1 MFAIR
6 QTLPQL
12 IDTAEGRPGCPRAP
26 LKAAVLSDQPARLA
40 KALAA
45 QSIAMVDAR
54 DCDLALLL
62 REAPDLLVIDID
74 PAVMPVRRIALLV
87 AQLGWLRRDLV
98 IAVSRRTALAVR
110 SVKLDVIFDTE
121 ADADTLAQS
130 FCEATRL
137 LAHSRL
143 RPVPETRPAVPVMR
157 HRSARR
163 AHLFG

>member
-12 IDTAEGRPGCPRAP
+12 LDTAEKGPDFTRAP
-26 LKAAVLSDQPARLA
+26 FKAAVLSDQPERLA
-40 KALAA
+40 DAFAS
-45 QSIAMVDAR
+45 QSITMIDAG

-62 REAPDLLVIDID
+62 RDAPDMLVIDLD
-74 PAVMPVRRIALLV
+74 PAKLPIRRIVLLV

-110 SVKLDVIFDTE
+110 GFRLDVIFDTE
-121 ADADTLAQS
+121 ACDDALADS
-130 FCEATRL
+130 FSEATRL

-143 RPVPETRPAVPVMR
+143 RAAPEARPAAPVLR
-157 HRSARR
+157 HRPARR

>member
-12 IDTAEGRPGCPRAP
+12 IDTAEWRPGSARAP
-26 LKAAVLSDQPARLA
+26 LTAAVLSDQPARLA

-45 QSIAMVDAR
+45 QSITMLDAS

-74 PAVMPVRRIALLV
+74 PAVMPVHRIALLV

-98 IAVSRRTALAVR
+98 IAVSRRTALAV
-110 SVKLDVIFDTE
+110 SSLKLDVIFDTG
-121 ADADTLAQS
+121 ADADTLANS

-143 RPVPETRPAVPVMR
+143 RPAPETPPAAPVMR

-163 AHLFG
+163 ADLFG

>member
-12 IDTAEGRPGCPRAP
+12 IDTAEWRPGSARAP
-26 LKAAVLSDQPARLA
+26 LTAAVLSDQPARLA

-45 QSIAMVDAR
+45 QSITMLDAS

-74 PAVMPVRRIALLV
+74 PAVMPVHRIALLV

-110 SVKLDVIFDTE
+110 SLKLDVIFDTGT
-121 ADADTLAQS
+121 DADTLANS

-143 RPVPETRPAVPVMR
+143 RPAPETPPAAPVMR

>member
-12 IDTAEGRPGCPRAP
+12 LDTAEKSPVFTRAP
-26 LKAAVLSDQPARLA
+26 FKAAVLSDQPARLA
-40 KALAA
+40 QVLAS
-45 QSIAMVDAR
+45 QSITMIDAAE
-54 DCDLALLL
+54 CDLSLLL
-62 REAPDLLVIDID
+62 RDAPDMLVIDID
-74 PAVMPVRRIALLV
+74 PAVMPMRRIALLV

-110 SVKLDVIFDTE
+110 GFKLDVIFDTE
-121 ADADTLAQS
+121 SDTDTLAHS

-143 RPVPETRPAVPVMR
+143 RAAPETRPAAPVMR
-157 HRSARR
+157 HRAARR

>member
-12 IDTAEGRPGCPRAP
+12 IDTAEWRPGSARAP
-26 LKAAVLSDQPARLA
+26 LTAAVLSDQPARLA

-45 QSIAMVDAR
+45 QSITMLDAS

-74 PAVMPVRRIALLV
+74 PAVMPVHRIALLV

-110 SVKLDVIFDTE
+110 SLKLDVIFDTG
-121 ADADTLAQS
+121 ADADTLANS

-143 RPVPETRPAVPVMR
+143 RPAPETPPAAPVMR

>member
-12 IDTAEGRPGCPRAP
+12 IDTADGRPGSARGP

-40 KALAA
+40 QALAS

-54 DCDLALLL
+54 ECDLALLL
-62 REAPDLLVIDID
+62 REAPDMLVIDID
-74 PAVMPVRRIALLV
+74 PAVMSIRRIALLV

-110 SVKLDVIFDTE
+110 SFKLDVIFDTE
-121 ADADTLAQS
+121 ADAETLANS
-130 FCEATRL
+130 FFEATRL

-143 RPVPETRPAVPVMR
+143 RAAPEAQPAAPVLR
-157 HRSARR
+157 HRPARR

>member
-12 IDTAEGRPGCPRAP
+12 LANIEQRPELTRAP
-26 LKAAVLSDQPARLA
+26 LTAAVLSDQPERLA
-40 KALAA
+40 PALAA
-45 QSIAMVDAR
+45 QSIAMIDAG

-62 REAPDLLVIDID
+62 RDAPDLLVIDLD
-74 PAVMPVRRIALLV
+74 PSVMPIRRIALLV

-110 SVKLDVIFDTE
+110 GFKLDVIFDPE
-121 ADADTLAQS
+121 ADADTLSNS
-130 FCEATRL
+130 FCEAARL

-143 RPVPETRPAVPVMR
+143 RSAPEFAPAVPVMR
-157 HRSARR
+157 HRPARR
-163 AHLFG
+163 ARLFG

>member
-12 IDTAEGRPGCPRAP
+12 IDTAEGRPASPRAP
-26 LKAAVLSDQPARLA
+26 LTAAVLSDHPARLA
-40 KALAA
+40 LALAA
-45 QSIAMVDAR
+45 QSITMIDAR

-74 PAVMPVRRIALLV
+74 PAVLPVRRIALLV

-98 IAVSRRTALAVR
+98 IAVSRRSALALR
-110 SVKLDVIFDTE
+110 SFKLDVIFDTE
-121 ADADTLAQS
+121 ADAETLANS

-143 RPVPETRPAVPVMR
+143 RPAPETRPAAPVLR
-157 HRSARR
+157 HRPARR

>member
-12 IDTAEGRPGCPRAP
+12 IDTAEGRPGSPRAP
-26 LKAAVLSDQPARLA
+26 LTAAVLSDQPARLA
-40 KALAA
+40 LALAS
-45 QSIAMVDAR
+45 QSIAMIDAR
-54 DCDLALLL
+54 ECDLALLL
-62 REAPDLLVIDID
+62 REAPDMLVIDID

-98 IAVSRRTALAVR
+98 IAVSRRSALAVR
-110 SVKLDVIFDTE
+110 SFKLDVIFDTE
-121 ADADTLAQS
+121 ADAETLANS

-143 RPVPETRPAVPVMR
+143 RPAPEAQPAAPVLR
-157 HRSARR
+157 HRPARR

>member
-12 IDTAEGRPGCPRAP
+12 IDIAELRSPVPRAP
-26 LKAAVLSDQPARLA
+26 LSAVVLSDHPAPLA
-40 KALAA
+40 QALAA
-45 QSIAMVDAR
+45 QSITMIDAGT
-54 DCDLALLL
+54 CDLALLL
-62 REAPDLLVIDID
+62 RAAPDMLVIDLD
-74 PAVMPVRRIALLV
+74 PAALPGRRIALLV

-98 IAVSRRTALAVR
+98 IAVSRRAAWAMR
-110 SVKLDVIFDTE
+110 GCRLDVIFD
-121 ADADTLAQS
+121 ADTLANS

-143 RPVPETRPAVPVMR
+143 RAAPETQPAAPVMR
-157 HRSARR
+157 QRPARR